1 MKYKKVTIFVAME
14 DDEDDVNL
22 SLDLDNMQEGGNSQ
36 YSYVYNID
44 DTDLSGMLLE
54 DEYMAVQLVRR
65 CK

>member
-44 DTDLSGMLLE
+44 DTDFNDMLFE
-54 DEYMAVQLVRR
+54 DEYMAGQLVRR
-65 CK
+65 

>member
-44 DTDLSGMLLE
+44 DTDLSDMLLE